1 MRIRLLATVLFCAAI
16 VARAEAQFSVP
27 DPAPAENFHVE
38 LGLMFWQ
45 PTPGIEIQTGGLA
58 AAGIPGVDFVREFGL
73 LDDRFAEFRSV
84 FKTGRKHKFRI
95 AHVNFD
101 YFEQAT
107 AQRTI
112 SFGGATFP
120 VTIPVTADLNWD
132 LWRFG
137 YEYDFVAGDRGLFGF
152 ITELK
157 LNHLTADLSA
167 SGIAGQSTDV
177 TAPIITLGVIGR
189 VYPHRTFSVTAEYT
203 GFKVF
208 SWVKPLTDRLVAEDL
223 EASMSDFDIYG
234 TINFGSHVGGQ
245 FGYRSVTGTYT
256 LDDDEGDLKMKGP
269 YFGGIVRF

>member
-1 MRIRLLATVLFCAAI
+1 M
-16 VARAEAQFSVP
+16 P
-27 DPAPAENFHVE
+27 DPAPAESFHVE

-84 FKTGRKHKFRI
+84 FKTGRKHKFRVS
-95 AHVNFD
+95 HVNFD
-101 YFEQAT
+101 YFQQAT

-137 YEYDFVAGDRGLFGF
+137 YEYDFVAGDRGLIGF

-157 LNHLTADLSA
+157 QNHLTADLSA

-203 GFKVF
+203 GFKVL
-208 SWVKPLTDRLVAEDL
+208 SEPGRLGLKL
-223 EASMSDFDIYG
+223 EF
-234 TINFGSHVGGQ
+234 
-245 FGYRSVTGTYT
+245 
-256 LDDDEGDLKMKGP
+256 
-269 YFGGIVRF
+269 

>member
-1 MRIRLLATVLFCAAI
+1 MRILLATILLSATIAAQ
-16 VARAEAQFSVP
+16 AEAQFNVP

-38 LGLMFWQ
+38 LGLMFWK
-45 PTPGIEIQTGGLA
+45 PNPGIEIQTGGLA

-84 FKTGRKHKFRI
+84 LKTGRKHKFRI

-101 YFEQAT
+101 YFEQTT

-120 VTIPVTADLNWD
+120 VTVPVTADLNWD

-137 YEYDFVAGDRGLFGF
+137 YEYDFVAGDRGLVGF

-157 LNHLTADLSA
+157 HNHLTADLSA
-167 SGIAGQSTDV
+167 SGFGGQSTDV

-208 SWVKPLTDRLVAEDL
+208 GWVKPLTDRIAEDL
-223 EASMSDFDIYG
+223 DASMSDFDIYG
-234 TINFGSHVGGQ
+234 TVNFGGHVGAQ
-245 FGYRSVTGTYT
+245 FGYRSVTGSYAV
-256 LDDDEGDLKMKGP
+256 DDDEGDLKMKGP
-269 YFGGIVRF
+269 YFGGILRF